1 LNDSLNEKPTGTV
14 AGRTS
19 REGRTF
25 ASTLAVGFLFVA
37 FVMYR
42 KHVYAVAVAA
52 LALSAIS
59 VLAGLLVPRRLQ
71 PVRRA
76 WMKLGEV
83 IGLVTTPI
91 LMTIV
96 YYLILTPVA
105 ILKRLMSP
113 RPPVRDS
120 HWHQRPPL
128 PPPAR
133 MERQF

>member
-1 LNDSLNEKPTGTV
+1 MKVSRNETSAV
-14 AGRTS
+14 VLAARTS

-25 ASTLAVGFLFVA
+25 ALTLAVGFLFVA
-37 FVMYR
+37 LLMYR
-42 KHVYAVAVAA
+42 KHLYVSCVAA
-52 LALSAIS
+52 LALSTIS
-59 VLAGLLVPRRLQ
+59 LLAGLLVPRRLQ

-91 LMTIV
+91 LMAIV

-105 ILKRLMSP
+105 ILKRLIT
-113 RPPVRDS
+113 RRRPVRDS